1 MKKIKLLFAVAVAAT
16 VLTGCS
22 KSGGASMGGDNQ
34 FPVRTLGTQNA
45 TLHTTYPA
53 TLKGIQDVEIR
64 PKVSGFITKVYVQE
78 GQAVRAGQVLF
89 TIDSETYEA
98 AVRQAAAAVNSAKA
112 QLNQAKLTYT
122 NNEALFKNKIIGN
135 YELQNSLNSYETAK
149 ASVAQA
155 EAALA
160 SARENLSF
168 CTVHSPANGY
178 IGSLPYKVGALVS
191 PSVATPLTTVSNT
204 NTIEVFFSMT
214 EKDMLTLTKKAG
226 NATMAIKDIPAVQ
239 LQLADGSTYNHE
251 GRVVKMSG
259 VVDPATGSI
268 SMIAHFA
275 NPEHLLRSG
284 ASGSIVIPQ
293 NDRNAIVIPQEA
305 TSQVQDKI
313 FVYLLTEGNKV
324 KYTEIKVNP
333 ENDGSNYVVTSGL
346 KAGDKI
352 VTKGLTKLSDGMEI
366 TPITEAQYEQNIKKA
381 QSLGKDQGTAKGFVN
396 AMKSK

>member
-16 VLTGCS
+16 MLTGCS
-22 KSGGASMGGDNQ
+22 KSGSASLGGDNQ

-45 TLHTTYPA
+45 TMQTTYPA

-64 PKVSGFITKVYVQE
+64 PKVTGFITKVYVQE

-112 QLNQAKLTYT
+112 QLNQAKLTYE
-122 NNEALFKNKIIGN
+122 NSESLHKDNIIGS
-135 YELQNSLNSYETAK
+135 YELQNAKNSYETAK

-155 EAALA
+155 EASLA

-168 CTVHSPANGY
+168 CTVVSPANGY

-191 PSVATPLTTVSNT
+191 PSITTALTTVSNT
-204 NTIEVFFSMT
+204 STIEVFFSMT
-214 EKDMLTLTKKAG
+214 EKDVLSLTKKAG
-226 NATMAIKDIPAVQ
+226 SASVAIKDIPAVK
-239 LQLADGSTYNHE
+239 LQLADGSTYDHE

-275 NPEHLLRSG
+275 NPNHLLRSG
-284 ASGSIVIPQ
+284 ASGTILIPQ

-324 KYTEIKVNP
+324 KYTEIKVNS

-352 VTKGLTKLSDGMEI
+352 VVKGLTKLSDGMDI

-381 QSLGKDQGTAKGFVN
+381 QSLGKQQGTAKGFVN
-396 AMKSK
+396 AMTGK